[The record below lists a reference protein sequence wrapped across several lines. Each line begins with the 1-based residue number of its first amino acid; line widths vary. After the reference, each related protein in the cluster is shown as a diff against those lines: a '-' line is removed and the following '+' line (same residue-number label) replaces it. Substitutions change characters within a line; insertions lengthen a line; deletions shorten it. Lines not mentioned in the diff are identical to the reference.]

1 MNWDAIGAIGEVVG
15 AAGVIATLAYL
26 AAQIRDNNKMMRATT
41 KQDMAAQTQ
50 NMTMFAFDHPDIFSK
65 VIAGTE
71 LTDDEQTQFSLF
83 ARGVFRVWESYCYS
97 RETGLF
103 DDVEW
108 QAFTNTI
115 NRLMKMPGYRN
126 AYMDMVDEFSPRL
139 HAVINPTLDEH
150 ARR

>member
-1 MNWDAIGAIGEVVG
+1 MNWDAIGAVGEVIG

-26 AAQIRDNNKMMRATT
+26 ATQIRDNNKMMRATT

-65 VIAGTE
+65 VIAGAA
-71 LTDDEQTQFSLF
+71 LTDDEQTQISIF

-103 DDVEW
+103 DEIEW

-115 NRLMKMPGYRN
+115 IRFMKMPAYRES
-126 AYMDMVDEFSPRL
+126 YLDMRDEFSPRL
-139 HAVINPTLDEH
+139 HAVIDSVLEERAPN
-150 ARR
+150 